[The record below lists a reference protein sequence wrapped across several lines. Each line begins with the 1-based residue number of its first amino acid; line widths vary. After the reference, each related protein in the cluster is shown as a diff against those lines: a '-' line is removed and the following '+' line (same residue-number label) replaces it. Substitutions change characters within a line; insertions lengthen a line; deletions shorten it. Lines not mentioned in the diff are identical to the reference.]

1 LRDERAIFPVAS
13 YQERYGVTM
22 ALPSVV
28 GRGGVI
34 RVLEPPMSADE
45 QAQLERSAERL
56 RAAGDRLQL
65 ATASS

>member
-1 LRDERAIFPVAS
+1 
-13 YQERYGVTM
+13 
-22 ALPSVV
+22 
-28 GRGGVI
+28 
-34 RVLEPPMSADE
+34 MSADE